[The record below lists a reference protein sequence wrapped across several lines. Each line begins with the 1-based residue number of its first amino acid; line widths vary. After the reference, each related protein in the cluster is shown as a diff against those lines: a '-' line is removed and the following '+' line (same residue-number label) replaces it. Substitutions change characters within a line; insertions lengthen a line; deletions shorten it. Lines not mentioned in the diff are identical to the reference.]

1 MIAVGRAYP
10 TKWQTTPVVFKER
23 DIIWSPV
30 AVADGNGNVVLMT
43 KATSDLQVEKIIRA
57 SLAQMGSSVGCADAP
72 VTGAETKR
80 WVVEHTI
87 SQSWRIGR
95 AVAKARQSNRV
106 DKVAESIVDE
116 CGGSD
121 AARVLWKGKIVGV
134 ERTLRMGHI

>member
-1 MIAVGRAYP
+1 MLV
-10 TKWQTTPVVFKER
+10 
-23 DIIWSPV
+23 
-30 AVADGNGNVVLMT
+30 T

-57 SLAQMGSSVGCADAP
+57 SLSQMGSHVGSADAP

-80 WVVEHTI
+80 WAVEHTI

-95 AVAKARQSNRV
+95 AVANARRSNRV
-106 DKVAESIVDE
+106 DKVAETIVDE

-121 AARVLWKGKIVGV
+121 AAKVLWKGKIVGV